1 VSSTFPFVTAY
12 NAYMLDATSNGAWHQ
27 HLASF
32 LPEDSISRPKDPDID
47 PYPEVLSAS
56 GSSEDDDVDDDEDDD
71 DERSNSPASTP
82 DTLNSADQSGS
93 DPDDGD
99 RFEELPV
106 PAPMTTLLPLKQHNR
121 AVKERKEALDYN
133 EHASKSTNK
142 RPAKRRKTNTKNVKK
157 KPKSDSVVD
166 TSLDIISNLS
176 EHVVTIRQTMTLEH
190 KVSHYFLEYIYIL
203 SGTHYISF
211 LTDSFTSGGQHL

>member
-1 VSSTFPFVTAY
+1 
-12 NAYMLDATSNGAWHQ
+12 
-27 HLASF
+27 
-32 LPEDSISRPKDPDID
+32 
-47 PYPEVLSAS
+47 
-56 GSSEDDDVDDDEDDD
+56 
-71 DERSNSPASTP
+71 
-82 DTLNSADQSGS
+82 
-93 DPDDGD
+93 
-99 RFEELPV
+99 
-106 PAPMTTLLPLKQHNR
+106 LPLKQHNR